1 MQKQLEG
8 KADKESIAEL
18 ASQLPPLAHG
28 PFEFCAPGTAASRL
42 AGGGGGAAA
51 SGAAAAAPSGPSAP
65 HRAALQ
71 GQVAPAGGAA
81 GAAGA
86 AAGTGGLPR
95 AGAAGPGVPAVAQN
109 EGKRKKKGRLWR
121 LMYGDDEGGGS
132 MHQPTDW

>member
-1 MQKQLEG
+1 MPVLRIALVPVQKQLEG
-8 KADKESIAEL
+8 KADKETIAEL

-71 GQVAPAGGAA
+71 GQVAPAG
-81 GAAGA
+81 
-86 AAGTGGLPR
+86 
-95 AGAAGPGVPAVAQN
+95 AAGPGVPAVAQN